1 MTYQE
6 TLDFLYQ
13 KLPMYQRVGK
23 AAYKKDLTNTL
34 KLLAVLGNPHQNLKT
49 VHIAG
54 TNGKGSSAH
63 AIAAILQLAG
73 YKTGLYTSPHLKNFT
88 ERVKINGIEIEHS
101 YVVDFVG
108 RIRSQ
113 INEIK
118 PSFFEIT
125 VALAFDYFSTKNVDI
140 AVIETGL
147 GGRLDSTNV
156 LTPEVCL
163 ITNIGLDH
171 TDLLGDT
178 LEKIAEE
185 KAGIIKP
192 GVPVVIGKH
201 QEDIVHVF
209 KEKATAVSA
218 DLILANEACM
228 EAPADFPYY
237 KTANGPGIVETVKVL
252 QHIGY
257 DIQQKHIEEGL
268 LSMESITKFKGRF
281 QTLQES
287 PKVIADVSHNPDGL
301 KILFSKIEGLIRGR
315 LFVIFGSV
323 KDKDLAPIFD
333 LFPLD
338 AKLFW
343 TESGVPRSLPSPDL
357 QRLAKDHGLQG
368 DAYVNVNHAL
378 AAAKAEAGI
387 DDLIVVTGS
396 TFVVADLE
404 NL

>member
-6 TLDFLYQ
+6 TLDFLYD

-23 AAYKKDLTNTL
+23 VAYKKDLTNTL
-34 KLLAVLGNPHQNLKT
+34 KLLTALGNPHQQLKT

-88 ERVKINGIEIEHS
+88 ERVKIDGVEIKQQ
-101 YVVDFVG
+101 YVVDFVEK
-108 RIRSQ
+108 ILSQ
-113 INEIK
+113 IEEIK

-125 VALAFDYFSTKNVDI
+125 VALAFDYFASQKVDI

-178 LEKIAEE
+178 LEKIATE
-185 KAGIIKP
+185 KAGIIKS
-192 GVPVVIGKH
+192 GVPVVVGKY
-201 QEDIVHVF
+201 QAEIQHVF
-209 KEKATAVSA
+209 KEKARTVKA
-218 DLILANEACM
+218 DLILAREKNIELS
-228 EAPADFPYY
+228 ADLPYY
-237 KTANGPGIVETVKVL
+237 KTANGPGVVETIGVL
-252 QHIGY
+252 QSIGY
-257 DIQQKHIEEGL
+257 AVHQKHIEEGL
-268 LSMESITKFKGRF
+268 LGMEIITSFKGRF

-287 PKVIADVSHNPDGL
+287 PKVIADISHNPDGL
-301 KILFSKIEGLIRGR
+301 KILFNKVEGLAGGR
-315 LFVIFGSV
+315 LFIVFGSV
-323 KDKDLAPIFD
+323 KDKDLVPIFNQ
-333 LFPLD
+333 FPID
-338 AKLFW
+338 AELFW
-343 TESGVPRSLPSPDL
+343 TQSNVPRSLASSAL
-357 QRLAKDHGLQG
+357 QKLAEIHGLTG
-368 DAYVNVNHAL
+368 DAYADVDLAL
-378 AAAKAEAGI
+378 TAAKAKAGT

-396 TFVVADLE
+396 TFVVADLDG
-404 NL
+404 L